1 MEVKAYGKINL
12 SLDVTGILDNG
23 YHSVSMVMQSV
34 ELCDKVFIKKTDTS
48 EISVTTDNPEIPD
61 GKDNLA
67 YKAAELM
74 VKTYNLPYGFNI
86 KIEKHIPLAGGMAG
100 GSTDAAAVMR
110 GINELSELDESTER
124 LMELGVTLGA
134 DIPFCI
140 QQRAALAEGI
150 GEKLTNVKGLPKNTY
165 ILLVNPGVSVS
176 TKEIYNLIDS
186 EKCYNSVDNKA
197 LIDALYND
205 DLDSATLNM
214 KNVMQSVTSRLC
226 PEINTIIETLY
237 KNGAK
242 VALMSGSGATCYGVF
257 TDEEVAKKAK
267 NAFLNTDYFCAIT
280 NPIE

>member
-34 ELCDKVFIKKTDTS
+34 ELCDKVFIKKNDTL
-48 EISVTTDNPEIPD
+48 EISVTTDNPKIPD

-74 VKTYNLPYGFNI
+74 VKTYNLPHGFDI

-110 GINELSELDESTER
+110 GINELSGLYESTER

-134 DIPFCI
+134 DIPFCV
-140 QQRAALAEGI
+140 QQMAALAEGI

-176 TKEIYNLIDS
+176 TKEIYNLIDF

-197 LIDALYND
+197 LVDALHD
-205 DLDSATLNM
+205 GDLDSATLNM

-226 PEINTIIETLY
+226 PEIKTIIETLY
-237 KNGAK
+237 ENGAK

-267 NAFLNTDYFCAIT
+267 NAFFNTDYFCAIT